1 MTKMTDSNTVS
12 LQYLMRAAL
21 PPETRLIAGP
31 PDAQI
36 NWAVMLR
43 AQSPAVTEM
52 YGGELALVQLDLLR
66 SFESR
71 LTVTEVVQRLAEAK
85 AGAVAIRMKEDIPP
99 QALSIANQENIAL
112 VILPMDANL
121 ARIEREVNRLIV
133 SGAAQVSQRAI
144 EVQRELVRAA
154 AENRELATLLQIIA
168 RSTNKTV
175 VVHDDA
181 GVQMEI
187 AYPLGARRPIP
198 GTRGASGDPVTLEAF
213 QRWLARD
220 ASKAFNG
227 VTPSPL
233 GQTIALQV
241 EKRVAGYLSLLT
253 PAGTMEEFER
263 LVLTYGSEVCA
274 LQLAKTRAIATA
286 VEQTRGDWV
295 QMWLS
300 GTSADDDMLSARA
313 GQSGFDPHSLYV
325 VTSFRAVSGAGAPLT
340 LDSLIGFVRDDL
352 TRRQIEFAIGQYVD
366 LIVLLYPLDNLLALP
381 RARQQIE
388 YLRSQLQVRSPGG
401 TVAAGISRPI
411 QGLINLRDAY
421 REAKDALTIAHQLGD
436 LDRSTYYGDLKLYQL
451 LLAVKDRT
459 LPHMRRFYDESLA
472 PLVEHDDRKQ
482 GDLIR
487 TLNGFFEA
495 NGNLAKAAA
504 DLDVHR
510 NTLVYRLDR
519 ISELT
524 GLDLN
529 DPENRL
535 ILHLALKV
543 QRVLATLPQS

>member
-1 MTKMTDSNTVS
+1 MTDSNTVS
-12 LQYLMRAAL
+12 LQFLMRAAL
-21 PPETRLIAGP
+21 PPETRLVAGP
-31 PDAQI
+31 ADTQV

-66 SFESR
+66 SFDNR
-71 LTVTEVVQRLAEAK
+71 LTVTEVMQRLAEAK
-85 AGAVAIRMKEDIPP
+85 ASAVAIRMREDVPP
-99 QALSIANQENIAL
+99 QAISTANQENIAL

-168 RSTNKTV
+168 RATNKTV

-181 GVQMEI
+181 GVQMES
-187 AYPLGARRPIP
+187 AYPIGARRPAP
-198 GTRGASGDPVTLEAF
+198 GGRGASGDAATMEAF
-213 QRWLARD
+213 QRWLQRE
-220 ASKAFNG
+220 ASKAVSN
-227 VTPSPL
+227 VVVSPL
-233 GQTIALQV
+233 GHTTALQV
-241 EKRVAGYLSLLT
+241 EKRVAGYLSLVT
-253 PAGTMEEFER
+253 PGGSLDDFER
-263 LVLTYGSEVCA
+263 LVLTYGAEVCA
-274 LQLAKTRAIATA
+274 VQLAKTRAIATA

-300 GTSADDDMLSARA
+300 GTSADDDMLASRA
-313 GQSGFDPHSLYV
+313 EQSGFEPSSLYV
-325 VTSFRAVSGAGAPLT
+325 VTAFRAVSAGGSPLP
-340 LDSLIGFVRDDL
+340 LDSLTGFVRDDL

-366 LIVLLYPLDNLLALP
+366 LIVLLYPVESLTALP

-388 YLRSQLQVRSPGG
+388 YLRAQLQVRSPGG
-401 TVAAGISRPI
+401 AVTAGISRPT
-411 QGLINLRDAY
+411 QGLMYLRDAY
-421 REAKDALTIAHQLGD
+421 REAKDALTIAQQLGD
-436 LDRSTYYGDLKLYQL
+436 LERSTFYGDLKLYQL

-459 LPHMRRFYDESLA
+459 LPHLRRFYEEALA

-543 QRVLATLPQS
+543 QRVLATLPQN

>member
-1 MTKMTDSNTVS
+1 MTDSNTVS
-12 LQYLMRAAL
+12 LQYLMRSAL
-21 PPETRLIAGP
+21 PPEARLVAGP
-31 PDAQI
+31 PDVQI

-43 AQSPAVTEM
+43 AQPPAATEL
-52 YGGELALVQLDLLR
+52 YGGEIALAQLDLLR

-71 LTVTEVVQRLAEAK
+71 LTVTEIVQRLADAK
-85 AGAVAIRMKEDIPP
+85 AGAVAIRMREDVPS
-99 QALSIANQENIAL
+99 QAISIANQENIAL
-112 VILPMDANL
+112 ILLPMESNL
-121 ARIEREVNRLIV
+121 ARIEREINRLIV

-168 RSTNKTV
+168 RATNKTV
-175 VVHDDA
+175 IVHDDA
-181 GVQMEI
+181 GVQMEV
-187 AYPLGARRPIP
+187 AYPMGARRPVT
-198 GTRGASGDPVTLEAF
+198 GTRSASGDAATLEAF
-213 QRWLARD
+213 QKWLQREA
-220 ASKAFNG
+220 AKAING
-227 VTPSPL
+227 VAVSPL
-233 GQTIALQV
+233 GYTTALQV
-241 EKRVAGYLSLLT
+241 EKRVAGYLSLVIPGASL
-253 PAGTMEEFER
+253 EEFER
-263 LVLTYGSEVCA
+263 LILTYGSEVCA
-274 LQLAKTRAIATA
+274 VQLAKTRAIATA

-300 GTSADDDMLSARA
+300 GTSADDDMLTTRA
-313 GQSGFDPHSLYV
+313 EQSGFDASSLYV
-325 VTSFRAVSGAGAPLT
+325 VTALRAVSGSGAPLP
-340 LDSLIGFVRDDL
+340 LDSLLGFVRDDL
-352 TRRQIEFAIGQYVD
+352 TRRQIEFSVGQYVD
-366 LIVLLYPLDNLLALP
+366 LIVLLYPIESIQALP

-401 TVAAGISRPI
+401 AVTAGISRPV
-411 QGLINLRDAY
+411 QGLIFLRDAY
-421 REAKDALTIAHQLGD
+421 REAKDALTIAQQLGD
-436 LDRSTYYGDLKLYQL
+436 LDRSTFYGDLKLYQL

-459 LPHMRRFYDESLA
+459 LSHMRRFYEEALA

-487 TLNGFFEA
+487 TLSGFFEA

>member
-1 MTKMTDSNTVS
+1 MTDSNTVS

-21 PPETRLIAGP
+21 PPETRLVAGP
-31 PDAQI
+31 ADVLI

-43 AQSPAVTEM
+43 AQSPAVTEL
-52 YGGELALVQLDLLR
+52 YGGELALAQLDLLR

-71 LTVTEVVQRLAEAK
+71 LTVTEIIQRLSDAK
-85 AGAVAIRMKEDIPP
+85 AGAVAIRMREEVPP
-99 QALSIANQENIAL
+99 QAISIANQQNIAL

-168 RSTNKTV
+168 RATNKTV

-187 AYPLGARRPIP
+187 AYPMGARRPLP
-198 GTRGASGDPVTLEAF
+198 GGRGASSDAGTIEAF
-213 QRWLARD
+213 QKWLQREAVR
-220 ASKAFNG
+220 AIGG
-227 VTPSPL
+227 VVVSPL
-233 GQTIALQV
+233 GYTTALQV
-241 EKRVAGYLSLLT
+241 EKRVAGYLSLVTSSSPL
-253 PAGTMEEFER
+253 EEFER

-274 LQLAKTRAIATA
+274 VQLAKTRAIATA

-313 GQSGFDPHSLYV
+313 EQSGFDPDSIYV
-325 VTSFRAVSGAGAPLT
+325 VMALRAVSASGAQLP

-352 TRRQIEFAIGQYVD
+352 SRRQIEFSVGQYVD
-366 LIVLLYPLDNLLALP
+366 LIVLLYPIESLQGLP

-388 YLRSQLQVRSPGG
+388 YLRSQLQIRSPGG
-401 TVAAGISRPI
+401 AVAAGISRPV
-411 QGLINLRDAY
+411 QGLVFLRDAY
-421 REAKDALTIAHQLGD
+421 REAKDALTIAQQLGD
-436 LDRSTYYGDLKLYQL
+436 LERSTYYGDLKLYQL

-459 LPHMRRFYDESLA
+459 LSHMRRFYDEALA
-472 PLVEHDDRKQ
+472 PLVEHDERKQ

-487 TLNGFFEA
+487 TLSGFFEA

>member
-1 MTKMTDSNTVS
+1 MTDSNTVS
-12 LQYLMRAAL
+12 LQYLMRVAL
-21 PPETRLIAGP
+21 PPETRLVAGP
-31 PDAQI
+31 PDTPI

-43 AQSPAVTEM
+43 AQSPAVNEM
-52 YGGELALVQLDLLR
+52 YGGELVLVQLELLR

-71 LTVTEVVQRLAEAK
+71 LTVTEIIRWLAEAK
-85 AGAVAIRMKEDIPP
+85 AGAVAIRMREDVPS
-99 QALSIANQENIAL
+99 QAISIANQENIAL
-112 VILPMDANL
+112 VILPMDSNP

-133 SGAAQVSQRAI
+133 SGAAQVNQRAI
-144 EVQRELVRAA
+144 EIQRELVRAA
-154 AENRELATLLQIIA
+154 AGNRELTTLLQIITRA
-168 RSTNKTV
+168 TNKTV
-175 VVHDDA
+175 AVHDDA

-187 AYPLGARRPIP
+187 AYPLSVRRPMTGLRGVSDDA
-198 GTRGASGDPVTLEAF
+198 GTHESF

-220 ASKAFNG
+220 AAQALKGA
-227 VTPSPL
+227 VPSPL
-233 GQTIALQV
+233 GHTIALQV

-253 PAGTMEEFER
+253 PSGSIEEFER

-274 LQLAKTRAIATA
+274 LLLAKTRAIATA

-300 GTSADDDMLSARA
+300 DSSADDDMLRARA
-313 GQSGFDPHSLYV
+313 EQSGFDPDSLYV
-325 VTSFRAVSGAGAPLT
+325 VASFRASSSAGTPLT
-340 LDSLIGFVRDDL
+340 LDSLMGFIRDDL

-366 LIVLLYPLDNLLALP
+366 LIVLLYPLDTPQALV

-388 YLRSQLQVRSPGG
+388 YLRSQLQGRSNGSA
-401 TVAAGISRPI
+401 VAAGISRPM
-411 QGLINLRDAY
+411 QGLNNLRDAY
-421 REAKDALTIAHQLGD
+421 REAKDALTIAHQLGE

-459 LPHMRRFYDESLA
+459 LPQMRRFYDEALA
-472 PLVEHDDRKQ
+472 PLVEHDDRKH

-529 DPENRL
+529 DPDNRL

>member
-1 MTKMTDSNTVS
+1 MTDSNTVS

-31 PDAQI
+31 PDTQI

-99 QALSIANQENIAL
+99 QAISIANQENIAL

-144 EVQRELVRAA
+144 EIQRELVRAA

-168 RSTNKTV
+168 RATNRTV
-175 VVHDDA
+175 VIHDDA

-187 AYPLGARRPIP
+187 AYPLGSRRPIP
-198 GTRGASGDPVTLEAF
+198 GTRGASGDPATLEAF
-213 QRWLARD
+213 QRWLTRD
-220 ASKAFNG
+220 ASRAFNG

-253 PAGTMEEFER
+253 PTGAMEEFER
-263 LVLTYGSEVCA
+263 LVMTYGSEVCA

-313 GQSGFDPHSLYV
+313 EQSGFDPASTYV
-325 VTSFRAVSGAGAPLT
+325 VASFRAVSGSGAPLT

-366 LIVLLYPLDNLLALP
+366 LIVLLYPIDNLQALP

-388 YLRSQLQVRSPGG
+388 YLRGQLQVRSPGG

-459 LPHMRRFYDESLA
+459 LPHMRRFYDEALA
-472 PLVEHDDRKQ
+472 PLVDHDDRKQ

>member
-1 MTKMTDSNTVS
+1 MTDSNSVS

-21 PPETRLIAGP
+21 PPDARLVAGP

-43 AQSPAVTEM
+43 AQPPAITEL
-52 YGGELALVQLDLLR
+52 YGGELALAQLDLLR

-71 LTVTEVVQRLAEAK
+71 LTVTDVMQRLADAK
-85 AGAVAIRMKEDIPP
+85 AGAVAIRMREDVPP
-99 QALSIANQENIAL
+99 QAIHIANQENIAL
-112 VILPMDANL
+112 VVLPLEANL

-133 SGAAQVSQRAI
+133 SGAAQISQRAI

-168 RSTNKTV
+168 RATNKTV

-187 AYPLGARRPIP
+187 AYPMGARRPMP
-198 GTRGASGDPVTLEAF
+198 GTRGASTDAGTMEAF
-213 QRWLARD
+213 QKWLTRE
-220 ASKAFNG
+220 SIKAVNG
-227 VTPSPL
+227 VAVSPL
-233 GQTIALQV
+233 GHTTALQV
-241 EKRVAGYLSLLT
+241 EKRVAGYLSLVT
-253 PAGTMEEFER
+253 PGAALEEFER

-274 LQLAKTRAIATA
+274 VQLAKTRAIATA

-300 GTSADDDMLSARA
+300 GTPADDDMLSARA
-313 GQSGFDPHSLYV
+313 EQSGFDPSSLYV
-325 VTSFRAVSGAGAPLT
+325 TTAFRAVSSGGTPLP
-340 LDSLIGFVRDDL
+340 LDSLMGFVRDDL
-352 TRRQIEFAIGQYVD
+352 TRRQIEFSVGQYVD
-366 LIVLLYPLDNLLALP
+366 LIVLLYPLESLQALP

-388 YLRSQLQVRSPGG
+388 YLRGQLQVRSPGG
-401 TVAAGISRPI
+401 VVAAGISRPV
-411 QGLINLRDAY
+411 QGLMFLRDAY
-421 REAKDALTIAHQLGD
+421 REAKDALTIAQQLGD
-436 LDRSTYYGDLKLYQL
+436 LERSTYYGDLKLYQL
-451 LLAVKDRT
+451 LLAVKDRS
-459 LPHMRRFYDESLA
+459 LSHMRRFYDEALA

-495 NGNLAKAAA
+495 NGNLAKAAS